1 MAADKLNWNELRRA
15 IMQRTDA
22 TEQEATAFLNAFIEQ
37 IIDALKTD
45 KQVRINGLGTFRLQ
59 SMQPRKSVN
68 IATGE
73 EIVID
78 GYNKV
83 AFTPEASVKEMIGN
97 NPTPDNA
104 PQPKTTKKKRDAESE
119 ELTPIQKLGQQADEI
134 VDLLADLGQKPNTG
148 NIVPTPA
155 TEEPKDKPADELNE
169 EPTEENPNIEEIP
182 QQEEKPVEP
191 VPDTTIEERE
201 EKPAEPAIPLPIAEE
216 ENKKEEPKQTTEKKA
231 EGEKVEEKKE
241 EKEKTEE
248 TTEKKPKRKY
258 HFWRDTLICVICL
271 LIVLV
276 CGYFFGRAA
285 LSNWVESLGQKTTP
299 IDTTIAVVP
308 SEQITQPTPSAT
320 EGTPIDTLTEIPTI
334 EPADTPSI
342 AEEGATSTEITYSAY
357 LATEQINEGSRLTW
371 LAYRYYGNKALWVY
385 IYDANK
391 DHLTDPNHIQVGTAI
406 RIPKLTDLQRD
417 TTNAQTKQTIERL
430 KAVANANAK

>member
-15 IMQRTDA
+15 VMQRTDA
-22 TEQEATAFLNAFIEQ
+22 TEQEATAFLNALIEQ
-37 IIDALKTD
+37 IIEALKTD

-97 NPTPDNA
+97 NPTPDNTLQQT
-104 PQPKTTKKKRDAESE
+104 PQKKKRDAESE

-134 VDLLADLGQKPNTG
+134 VGLLADLGQKPNTG
-148 NIVPTPA
+148 CIVPTPTA
-155 TEEPKDKPADELNE
+155 DELKDKPADETTEESKEELNE
-169 EPTEENPNIEEIP
+169 EPKEENSKLEEVP

-216 ENKKEEPKQTTEKKA
+216 EKKKEEPKQSTEEKA
-231 EGEKVEEKKE
+231 EG
-241 EKEKTEE
+241 EKTEE
-248 TTEKKPKRKY
+248 TTEKQPKRKY

-299 IDTTIAVVP
+299 IDTTIAVVQ
-308 SEQITQPTPSAT
+308 SEQITQPTPSAMG
-320 EGTPIDTLTEIPTI
+320 GTPIDTLTEIPAI

-342 AEEGATSTEITYSAY
+342 AEEGTTSTEITYSAY

-406 RIPKLTDLQRD
+406 RIPKLTALQQD
-417 TTNAQTKQTIERL
+417 TANEQTKQTIEQL
-430 KAVANANAK
+430 KVAANAHAK

>member
-15 IMQRTDA
+15 VMQRTDA
-22 TEQEATAFLNAFIEQ
+22 TEQEATAFLNALIEQ
-37 IIDALKTD
+37 IIEALKTD

-97 NPTPDNA
+97 NPTPDNTLQQT
-104 PQPKTTKKKRDAESE
+104 PQKKKRDTESE

-134 VDLLADLGQKPNTG
+134 VGLLADLGQKPNTG
-148 NIVPTPA
+148 SLVPTPTA
-155 TEEPKDKPADELNE
+155 DELKDNPADETKEESKEELNE
-169 EPTEENPNIEEIP
+169 EQKEENSKLEEVP
-182 QQEEKPVEP
+182 QQ
-191 VPDTTIEERE
+191 

-216 ENKKEEPKQTTEKKA
+216 EKKKEEPKQATEEKA
-231 EGEKVEEKKE
+231 EG
-241 EKEKTEE
+241 EKTEE
-248 TTEKKPKRKY
+248 TTEKQPKRKY

-299 IDTTIAVVP
+299 IDTTIAVVQ
-308 SEQITQPTPSAT
+308 SEKITQSTPSAT
-320 EGTPIDTLTEIPTI
+320 EGTSIDTLTEIPAI
-334 EPADTPSI
+334 EPANTPSI
-342 AEEGATSTEITYSAY
+342 AEEGTTSTEITYSAY

-406 RIPKLTDLQRD
+406 RIPKLTALQQD
-417 TTNAQTKQTIERL
+417 TANEQTKQTIEQL
-430 KAVANANAK
+430 KAAANAHAK

>member
-15 IMQRTDA
+15 VMQRTDA

-37 IIDALKTD
+37 IINALKTD

-59 SMQPRKSVN
+59 PMQPRKSVN

-97 NPTPDNA
+97 NPTPDNTL
-104 PQPKTTKKKRDAESE
+104 QSTTPKKKRDAESE

-155 TEEPKDKPADELNE
+155 IDEPKDKPADELNE
-169 EPTEENPNIEEIP
+169 ESKEENPNIKEIP
-182 QQEEKPVEP
+182 QQEERSVEP
-191 VPDTTIEERE
+191 VPDTTIEEPLE
-201 EKPAEPAIPLPIAEE
+201 QPAEPAIPLPIAEE
-216 ENKKEEPKQTTEKKA
+216 EKKKEEPKQTTEEKA
-231 EGEKVEEKKE
+231 EGEKVEEKTE
-241 EKEKTEE
+241 EEE

-299 IDTTIAVVP
+299 IDTTVAVVQ

-320 EGTPIDTLTEIPTI
+320 EGTPIDTLTETPAI

-342 AEEGATSTEITYSAY
+342 VEDETPDTEITYSAY

-406 RIPKLTDLQRD
+406 RIPKLTAIQQD
-417 TTNAQTKQTIERL
+417 TANAQTKQTIEQL
-430 KAVANANAK
+430 KAAANAHAK

>member
-1 MAADKLNWNELRRA
+1 MAADKLYWNELRRA
-15 IMQRTDA
+15 VMQRTDA
-22 TEQEATAFLNAFIEQ
+22 TEQEATAFLNALIEQ
-37 IIDALKTD
+37 IIEALKTD

-59 SMQPRKSVN
+59 PMQPRKSVN

-97 NPTPDNA
+97 NPTPDDA
-104 PQPKTTKKKRDAESE
+104 PKPKSAKKKKDTESE

-148 NIVPTPA
+148 NISPTP
-155 TEEPKDKPADELNE
+155 TEEEPKEEKPKTE
-169 EPTEENPNIEEIP
+169 EENPKLEDRPQQEENPVLAPVPDTSIEK
-182 QQEEKPVEP
+182 QEEKPVEP
-191 VPDTTIEERE
+191 TI
-201 EKPAEPAIPLPIAEE
+201 PQPIAEE
-216 ENKKEEPKQTTEKKA
+216 ESKKTEEQKEATEKKA
-231 EGEKVEEKKE
+231 QE
-241 EKEKTEE
+241 EKEENIAKQ
-248 TTEKKPKRKY
+248 PKRKY
-258 HFWRDTLICVICL
+258 HFGRDTLICVICL

-285 LSNWVESLGQKTTP
+285 LSNWVESLGQNSTP
-299 IDTTIAVVP
+299 IDTTIVEEQAVQAIQTAP
-308 SEQITQPTPSAT
+308 MDSAITTP
-320 EGTPIDTLTEIPTI
+320 
-334 EPADTPSI
+334 
-342 AEEGATSTEITYSAY
+342 AEELVETPATTTTEVDTQNAEITYSEY

-406 RIPKLTDLQRD
+406 RIPKLTALQQD
-417 TTNAQTKQTIERL
+417 TANVQTKQTIECL
-430 KAVANANAK
+430 KAAANANAK